1 MSILVWLENTFGW
14 VLAADS
20 LFAYPMILTFHTFG
34 LALLVGMSV
43 AISLRVLGIAQGLP
57 LAPMERFYPFMLAG
71 FWFNVVTGVL
81 LFAPE
86 ATRWAFNPDF
96 LLKMAFVFLGM
107 YLVHRMRKVVFRD
120 ASAVGSNVP
129 SASAKLLAASSI
141 AVWVLAITTGRLSAY
156 VDGWNKF
163 ASLFVITPGH

>member
-1 MSILVWLENTFGW
+1 MTLLVWLENTFGW

-20 LFAYPMILTFHTFG
+20 LFAYPMILTYHTFG

-43 AISLRVLGIAQGLP
+43 AISLRILGVAEGLP
-57 LAPMERFYPFMLAG
+57 LAPMERFYPYMLAG
-71 FWFNVVTGVL
+71 FWFNVVTGL
-81 LFAPE
+81 LLVAPE

-107 YLVHRMRKVVFRD
+107 YLVYRIRNVVFRD
-120 ASAVGSNVP
+120 ASTTGANVP
-129 SASAKLLAASSI
+129 SRKAKLLAASSI

-156 VDGWNKF
+156 VDGWKKF
-163 ASLFVITPGH
+163 TSLFVITPGH

>member
-1 MSILVWLENTFGW
+1 MSLLVWLENTFAW
-14 VLAADS
+14 VLTADS

-43 AISLRVLGIAQGLP
+43 AISLRILGVAQGLP
-57 LAPMERFYPFMLAG
+57 LAPMERFYPYMLAG
-71 FWFNVVTGVL
+71 FWFNVVTGLL

-96 LLKMAFVFLGM
+96 LLKMSFVFVGM
-107 YLVHRMRKVVFRD
+107 YLVQRMRTSVFRN
-120 ASAVGSNVP
+120 ASIGSNDPGVH
-129 SASAKLLAASSI
+129 AKMLAATSI

-156 VDGWNKF
+156 VDGWKKF
-163 ASLFVITPGH
+163 TALFLVTGH